1 MEEEKKKQRAL
12 EGPWD
17 PRGLLRPLHLPK
29 WDALQGHGGSIGR
42 WLPSSAQH
50 SYQGQGPATP
60 GRGFNPTTS
69 SERPKAWHGGFSRGW
84 DTTIPRWSTN
94 WSLGCW
100 LPCFPGTSLLQ
111 CLGRQRRCSSYLGPE
126 NGAQDSRV
134 WSDPALDITATWG
147 VTWGMKDFL
156 SFSFTPSNIYIFKV
170 RGLKLCNCSVPHVT
184 LPCPPA
190 GMLE

>member
-42 WLPSSAQH
+42 RLPSSAQH

-94 WSLGCW
+94 SSLGCS

-111 CLGRQRRCSSYLGPE
+111 CLGRQKKMLQLLGPRE
-126 NGAQDSRV
+126 RSSR
-134 WSDPALDITATWG
+134 L
-147 VTWGMKDFL
+147 
-156 SFSFTPSNIYIFKV
+156 PSLV
-170 RGLKLCNCSVPHVT
+170 
-184 LPCPPA
+184 
-190 GMLE
+190 